1 MLSSILTLFFHC
13 CLIIGKESDKKWE
26 EEVIMKKEET
36 SPKFV
41 VVSFSPDYGLC
52 CIYKNITN
60 CVHKF
65 PEINGSELAYKILC
79 AKRIIW
85 KEEQDRR
92 PIPILFY
99 QYANDKTEEDIKQT
113 RKKVKEELGTVTS
126 DFLLPVLS
134 QKEFAVLV
142 FISDEWLSSDTER
155 NGIIL
160 KDAILQ
166 QFKTERLYEKIG
178 ICIWLLP
185 IRNTVNTRLFGA
197 YKPEKI
203 IFDLSHYAKSRP
215 AWKTGGFFAWIDGKE
230 AQK

>member
-65 PEINGSELAYKILC
+65 PEINGSELAYEILC

-85 KEEQDRR
+85 REEQDRLMQR
-92 PIPILFY
+92 
-99 QYANDKTEEDIKQT
+99 KEKQSGFWEKL
-113 RKKVKEELGTVTS
+113 KKV
-126 DFLLPVLS
+126 
-134 QKEFAVLV
+134 
-142 FISDEWLSSDTER
+142 
-155 NGIIL
+155 
-160 KDAILQ
+160 
-166 QFKTERLYEKIG
+166 
-178 ICIWLLP
+178 
-185 IRNTVNTRLFGA
+185 LF
-197 YKPEKI
+197 E
-203 IFDLSHYAKSRP
+203 
-215 AWKTGGFFAWIDGKE
+215 
-230 AQK
+230 